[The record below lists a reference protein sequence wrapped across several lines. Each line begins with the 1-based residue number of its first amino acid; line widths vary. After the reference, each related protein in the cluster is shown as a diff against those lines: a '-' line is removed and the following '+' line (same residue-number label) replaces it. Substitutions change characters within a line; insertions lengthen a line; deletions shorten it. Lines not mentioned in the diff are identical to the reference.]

1 MFRFGDGGVYVHY
14 AHTVYACVCVCLGH
28 LLISKVRES
37 FKLILIY
44 LLDYVV
50 VHRCQDGFFT
60 REVLVKV
67 VHIPFGFL
75 QKKKKKR

>member
-1 MFRFGDGGVYVHY
+1 MFRFGDGGVYVQY
-14 AHTVYACVCVCLGH
+14 AHTVYVCVCLGH
-28 LLISKVRES
+28 SLISKVRES

-60 REVLVKV
+60 CEVLVKI

-75 QKKKKKR
+75 EKKKKR